1 MKIYSIFKIAATLF
15 FIILVGYLL
24 TLYFESDVKNWL
36 RGILTVSQKDSSAL
50 INTIWQVHAGVTT
63 LSIAILALI
72 IGFNQQ
78 KKYGVKVLDYL
89 LIHNRKFYKF
99 HDELILVILLIIL
112 QYFFVAYLA
121 LAAVVLIFTISVIII
136 IHMLHC
142 SLKIILFEE
151 MVSFEIKK
159 FLLEK
164 CKDSIKIEN
173 KSFEDN
179 ANGKNTK

>member
-1 MKIYSIFKIAATLF
+1 MKIYSIFKIAVTMVL
-15 FIILVGYLL
+15 ISLLGYFL
-24 TLYFESDVKNWL
+24 TLYFEGESKSSL
-36 RGILTVSQKDSSAL
+36 KELLTVSQKDSSVL

-89 LIHNRKFYKF
+89 LIYNRKIYKF
-99 HDELILVILLIIL
+99 HDELVIIILLIVL

-151 MVSFEIKK
+151 MVSSEIKK
-159 FLLEK
+159 YLLDK
-164 CKDSIKIEN
+164 CKDSIKMEN
-173 KSFEDN
+173 KTVEEN
-179 ANGKNTK
+179 TNG